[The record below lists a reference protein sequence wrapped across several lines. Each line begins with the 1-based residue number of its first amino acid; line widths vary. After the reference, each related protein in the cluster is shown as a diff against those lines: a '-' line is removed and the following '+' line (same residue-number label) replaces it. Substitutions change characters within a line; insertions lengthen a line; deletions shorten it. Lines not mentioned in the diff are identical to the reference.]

1 MPHNNED
8 LVRSPTRNS
17 LSSISEGSGSSP
29 QDLSEK
35 HGLNDDVTQDNLGG
49 PAPPLVSNDVPIPA
63 GILRAANRARTGP
76 LNVEDEEKTFPQQ
89 SGIPEDFSILDIAL
103 EQRQHAEEGLIDIQT
118 ERDFAEHFARWD
130 LEAGNRR
137 DQWESSNLAT
147 LEEGEALEPRVSR
160 LSARRSMPVR
170 APSYRS
176 NRLSRQMS
184 NSSAAREL
192 TALPVP
198 PRSDKVLYRSLNNYA
213 LTDQLRTGGRP
224 LSEIPP
230 EADYVGIFDDPQMT
244 DTELS
249 TPDTYLSMAKPP
261 AGAEESYIQSARKAA
276 LARLCMRKD
285 RNESVVGPAVQK
297 VKQGAADLARRNS
310 LLDVYDKAKIR
321 GEQLQR
327 KRWVQLVFEFSC
339 YLLIFCFI
347 YFVLVGRPIW
357 NGAVWYLYYVVEKKF
372 TVAGTWSVTIAMAFL

>member
-1 MPHNNED
+1 MSPNNE
-8 LVRSPTRNS
+8 LPVRSPARNS
-17 LSSISEGSGSSP
+17 LSSISEGSQVSR
-29 QDLSEK
+29 QELSEK
-35 HGLNDDVTQDNLGG
+35 CELNDGAAHDDLDGSSQ
-49 PAPPLVSNDVPIPA
+49 PFVSNDVPIPA
-63 GILRAANRARTGP
+63 GILRAANRARNGSHK
-76 LNVEDEEKTFPQQ
+76 VEDEEKTFPQQ

-103 EQRQHAEEGLIDIQT
+103 EQRQHAEESLIDIET
-118 ERDFAEHFARWD
+118 EGDFAEHFARWD

-147 LEEGEALEPRVSR
+147 LEEGEQLEPAASR
-160 LSARRSMPVR
+160 RSARRSMPVR
-170 APSYRS
+170 ALSYRS
-176 NRLSRQMS
+176 VQLSRSMS

-198 PRSDKVLYRSLNNYA
+198 PRSDAVLYRSLNNYA
-213 LTDQLRTGGRP
+213 LRDRSSTGGRP

-230 EADYVGIFDDPQMT
+230 EADYLGVFDDPQ
-244 DTELS
+244 TELS
-249 TPDTYLSMAKPP
+249 TPDTHMSMAKPP
-261 AGAEESYIQSARKAA
+261 IDAEQSYIQSARKAA
-276 LARLCMRKD
+276 LTRLCMRSD

-327 KRWVQLVFEFSC
+327 KRWVQLTFEFSC
-339 YLLIFCFI
+339 YLLIICFI

>member
-1 MPHNNED
+1 MSPNNEFP
-8 LVRSPTRNS
+8 VRAPTRNS
-17 LSSISEGSGSSP
+17 LSSISEGSQSSP

-35 HGLNDDVTQDNLGG
+35 CELNNDAIHDDLDGSAQ
-49 PAPPLVSNDVPIPA
+49 PLVSNDVPIPA
-63 GILRAANRARTGP
+63 GILRAANRARNGP
-76 LNVEDEEKTFPQQ
+76 LKVDDEEKAIPQQ
-89 SGIPEDFSILDIAL
+89 SRIPEDFSVLDIAL
-103 EQRQHAEEGLIDIQT
+103 EQRQHAEEALIDIET
-118 ERDFAEHFARWD
+118 EGDFAEHFARWD

-147 LEEGEALEPRVSR
+147 LEEGEALEPRESR
-160 LSARRSMPVR
+160 WSARRSMPAR
-170 APSYRS
+170 APSNRS

-198 PRSDKVLYRSLNNYA
+198 PRSDAVLYRSLNNYA
-213 LTDQLRTGGRP
+213 LRDRMNTGARP
-224 LSEIPP
+224 LSEVPP
-230 EADYVGIFDDPQMT
+230 EVDYVGIFDDPQT
-244 DTELS
+244 ADTELS
-249 TPDTYLSMAKPP
+249 TPDTHLSVAKPP
-261 AGAEESYIQSARKAA
+261 VDTDQSYIQSARKAA
-276 LARLCMRKD
+276 LARLCMRND

-327 KRWVQLVFEFSC
+327 KRWVQLLFEFSC
-339 YLLIFCFI
+339 YLLILCFI